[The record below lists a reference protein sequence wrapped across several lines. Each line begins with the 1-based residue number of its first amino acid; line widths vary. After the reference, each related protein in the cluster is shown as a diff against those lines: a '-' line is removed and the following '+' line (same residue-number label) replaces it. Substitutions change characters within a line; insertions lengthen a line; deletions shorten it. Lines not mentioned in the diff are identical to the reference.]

1 MPRYKITLH
10 GNMQGIQLHY
20 VSEEHIN
27 LLNTLVQSVPVEY
40 QCREGYCGACRVRL
54 KRGKVGYRQR
64 PVAFINDGEILP
76 CSCYPLSDIDIEL

>member
-20 VSEEHIN
+20 VSEEHNN
-27 LLNTLVQSVPVEY
+27 LLNTLEQSVPVEY

-54 KRGKVGYRQR
+54 KRG
-64 PVAFINDGEILP
+64 
-76 CSCYPLSDIDIEL
+76 

>member
-20 VSEEHIN
+20 VSEEHYN
-27 LLNTLVQSVPVEY
+27 LLNTLEQSVPVEY

-54 KRGKVGYRQR
+54 
-64 PVAFINDGEILP
+64 
-76 CSCYPLSDIDIEL
+76 

>member
-20 VSEEHIN
+20 VSEEHNN
-27 LLNTLVQSVPVEY
+27 LLNTLEQSVPVEY

-54 KRGKVGYRQR
+54 R